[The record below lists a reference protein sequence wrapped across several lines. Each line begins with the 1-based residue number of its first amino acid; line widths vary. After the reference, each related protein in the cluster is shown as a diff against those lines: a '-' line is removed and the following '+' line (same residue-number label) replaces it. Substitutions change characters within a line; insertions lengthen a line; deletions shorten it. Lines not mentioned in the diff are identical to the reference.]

1 MYALPANNTYH
12 YFWSIFANSIRGRI
26 CSWFGEPAHE
36 LLSYILCLSS
46 GPHFIVALFI
56 LWLWTF
62 RYYFSSL
69 RTIIFVFVFF
79 FFSYKS
85 HEHFRY
91 PKQKKNTIHFLFVLL
106 NSSHCNTILD
116 LSIYIC
122 VCVLHCSNGLVC
134 VFIFFFTCCATLFCE
149 FLCCFRHMIFFTL
162 FICPVRVHVPLM

>member
-1 MYALPANNTYH
+1 MRCRQTTHTTIFGRFSPIQFAAAFALDSVNQHTSCSHTYCV
-12 YFWSIFANSIRGRI
+12 SLVVLI
-26 CSWFGEPAHE
+26 
-36 LLSYILCLSS
+36 LLSHCLFCDCE
-46 GPHFIVALFI
+46 HFAIISHRLGRLYLYLF
-56 LWLWTF
+56 
-62 RYYFSSL
+62 
-69 RTIIFVFVFF
+69 FF